1 MKQPPVL
8 LLIAL
13 LIVAVAGAVFA
24 VRRRRARLGKVATG
38 AGTEE
43 PVIPTGLAV
52 KPQPLLSKEEASF
65 YNMLRLAVQDRY
77 LVFAQVPLWCLVDA
91 EAADRDVLKTFLN
104 KIALKRADFVL
115 VHPGTLNVA
124 KIVELETPD
133 PPLQRQA
140 RDKLVN
146 AVFAAAGLDLV
157 RIRVD
162 QSYTVP
168 ALAAR
173 LGLEDPE

>member
-1 MKQPPVL
+1 MNHPPVL

-13 LIVAVAGAVFA
+13 SIVAIAGAVFA
-24 VRRRRARLGKVATG
+24 VKRGRARLGKYKG
-38 AGTEE
+38 RAGTEE
-43 PVIPTGLAV
+43 PIIPIGLVV
-52 KPQPLLSKEEASF
+52 KPQPLLSKAEASF
-65 YNMLRLAVQDRY
+65 YNVLRLAVQDRY

-91 EAADRDVLKTFLN
+91 EAPDRDVLKTFLN

-124 KIVELETPD
+124 KIVELEAPG
-133 PPLQRQA
+133 PPLQRQV
-140 RDKLVN
+140 RDKLVS

-157 RIRVD
+157 RIKAD

-168 ALAAR
+168 ALGAL
-173 LGLEDPE
+173 LGLEDLD

>member
-1 MKQPPVL
+1 MTHPPVL
-8 LLIAL
+8 L
-13 LIVAVAGAVFA
+13 IVALSIVAIAGAVYAF
-24 VRRRRARLGKVATG
+24 RQGRARFGKFQAR
-38 AGTEE
+38 AGIEE
-43 PVIPTGLAV
+43 PIIPTGLAV
-52 KPQPLLSKEEASF
+52 KPQPLLSKAEASF
-65 YNMLRLAVQDRY
+65 YNVLRLTVQDRY

-91 EAADRDVLKTFLN
+91 EAADREVLRTFLN

-133 PPLQRQA
+133 PPLQRQV

-157 RIRVD
+157 RIKAD

-168 ALAAR
+168 ALAAL
-173 LGLEDPE
+173 LGLEDHE